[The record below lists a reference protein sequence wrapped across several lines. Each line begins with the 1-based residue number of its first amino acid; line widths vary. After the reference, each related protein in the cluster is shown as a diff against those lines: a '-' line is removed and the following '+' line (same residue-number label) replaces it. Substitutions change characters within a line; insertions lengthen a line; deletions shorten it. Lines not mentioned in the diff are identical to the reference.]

1 MFNLENTSNSSFKED
16 KQLFDLEVEMQN
28 INSANSLK
36 NQVKENIAILQG
48 ILRSGEE
55 KELFEKFQILAEGFL
70 AVEKVLNRV
79 NQKIG

>member
-1 MFNLENTSNSSFKED
+1 MFNLENASNSSSKES

-28 INSANSLK
+28 IQSANALK

-48 ILRSGEE
+48 ILRSGQE
-55 KELFEKFQILAEGFL
+55 KELFEKFQVLTDGFL
-70 AVEKVLNRV
+70 AVEKVLNRI